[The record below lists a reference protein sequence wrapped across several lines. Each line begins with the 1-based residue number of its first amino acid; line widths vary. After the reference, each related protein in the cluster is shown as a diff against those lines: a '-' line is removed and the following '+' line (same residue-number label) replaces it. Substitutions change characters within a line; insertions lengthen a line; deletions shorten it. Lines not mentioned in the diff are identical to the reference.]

1 MDESIEKSEIIN
13 AANSIEYISH
23 SVVSKTIIKKSTGN
37 ITLTSF
43 DSGEGLSE
51 TTSPFDAFIQIIDGK
66 ADIVIEGKSS
76 SLQTGEA
83 IIIPA
88 HSPSK
93 VKANERFKMIHTV
106 IKSGYE

>member
-1 MDESIEKSEIIN
+1 MDENIEKSKAIN
-13 AANSIEYISH
+13 IADSVEYISH

-37 ITLTSF
+37 IALTSF

-51 TTSPFDAFIQIIDGK
+51 TTSPFDAFIQVIDGS
-66 ADIVIEGKSS
+66 ADIIIEGKSS

-88 HSPSK
+88 HSVNK
-93 VKANERFKMIHTV
+93 VTANERFKMIHTV